1 MAEKGL
7 NMTKHDV
14 CDVVII
20 GAGPAGAIAASM
32 LVQQGWN
39 TIVVERETFPRF
51 SIGESLLPHC
61 MEFVEQAGMLD
72 ALNANAEKLGFQFK
86 NGAAFFRNGE
96 RSDFDFE
103 DKFSPG
109 PGTTFQVKRAA
120 FDKLLADEAEKLGA
134 QIRYQ
139 HTVEEVVSNDDGATL
154 IISTAQEKYQLKTR
168 FVLDASGFGRVLPRL
183 LDLNVPSDL
192 PPRKAVFT
200 HFKDN
205 IPADAHFDRQK
216 ILITVHPQIEDLWYW
231 LIPFSDGTSSLGV
244 VARPELFNDDQAL
257 EEQLLAY
264 IAQDTNLKELLKNAE
279 ILQPAKMIGG
289 YAANVKSL
297 FGPSYALLGNAG
309 EFLDPVFS
317 SGVTIAM
324 RSAVSAAGLVTRQ
337 LNGEQVDWQADYADG
352 LKKGIDVFKTFVT
365 SWYDTSFQNVI
376 FFQAEGSEIKPMIT
390 SILAGY
396 AWDDNNPFVK
406 NAHRGIRM
414 LTKLCEAD

>member
-1 MAEKGL
+1 MSKSE
-7 NMTKHDV
+7 V

-32 LVQQGWN
+32 LAQDGWN
-39 TIVVERETFPRF
+39 TVVVERENFPRF

-61 MEFVEQAGMLD
+61 MEFVKQAGMLD
-72 ALNANAEKLGFQFK
+72 ALNANAEKLDFQFK
-86 NGAAFFRNGE
+86 NGAAFYRKGE
-96 RSDFDFE
+96 RSEFNFE
-103 DKFSPG
+103 NKFSDG

-120 FDKLLADEAEKLGA
+120 FDKLLADEASKLGA
-134 QIRYQ
+134 DIRYQ
-139 HTVEEVVSNDDGATL
+139 QSVEEVVTHEEGATL
-154 IISTAQEKYQLKTR
+154 KITTADDSYHLKTR

-205 IPADAHFDRQK
+205 IKADANFDRNK
-216 ILITVHPQIEDLWYW
+216 ILITVHPEIEDVWYW

-244 VARPELFNDDQAL
+244 VARPELFNDEQTL
-257 EEQLLAY
+257 EEQLWAF
-264 IAQDTNLKELLKNAE
+264 IHQDDNLSELFEQAE
-279 ILQPAKMIGG
+279 ITQPARMIGG
-289 YAANVKSL
+289 YSSNVKSL
-297 FGPSYALLGNAG
+297 YGPSFALLGNAG

-324 RSAVSAAGLVTRQ
+324 RSAVTAAQLVTRE
-337 LNGEQVDWQADYADG
+337 LKGEQVDWQIEYADS

-365 SWYDTSFQNVI
+365 SWYDTSFQNVV
-376 FFQAEGSEIKPMIT
+376 FFQSEDTEIKPMIT

-396 AWDDNNPFVK
+396 AWDESNPFVK
-406 NAHRGIRM
+406 SSRRGMRM
-414 LTKLCEAD
+414 LAKLCEAD

>member
-1 MAEKGL
+1 MSKSE
-7 NMTKHDV
+7 V

-32 LVQQGWN
+32 LVQDGWN
-39 TIVVERETFPRF
+39 TVVVERESFPRF

-61 MEFVEQAGMLD
+61 MEFIKQAGMLD
-72 ALNANAEKLGFQFK
+72 ALNANAEKLDFQFK
-86 NGAAFFRNGE
+86 NGAAFYRKGE
-96 RSDFDFE
+96 RSEFNFE
-103 DKFSPG
+103 DKFSAG

-120 FDKLLADEAEKLGA
+120 FDKLLADEASRIGA
-134 QIRYQ
+134 DIRYQ
-139 HTVEEVVSNDDGATL
+139 HSVEEVITHDEGATL
-154 IISTAQEKYQLKTR
+154 KITTAEESYHLKAR

-183 LDLNVPSDL
+183 LDLHVPSDL
-192 PPRKAVFT
+192 PPRNAVFT

-205 IPADAHFDRQK
+205 IKADANFDRNK
-216 ILITVHPQIEDLWYW
+216 ILITVHPEIEDLWYW

-244 VARPELFNDDQAL
+244 VARPELFNDEHTL
-257 EEQLLAY
+257 EEQLWDFIGQDDNLA
-264 IAQDTNLKELLKNAE
+264 ELFKNAE

-297 FGPSYALLGNAG
+297 YGPGFALLGNAG

-324 RSAVSAAGLVTRQ
+324 RSAVTAAQLVTRE
-337 LNGEQVDWQADYADG
+337 LKGEQVDWQIEYADN

-365 SWYDTSFQNVI
+365 SWYDTSFQNVV
-376 FFQAEGSEIKPMIT
+376 FFQSEDTEIKPMIT

-396 AWDDNNPFVK
+396 AWDDSNPFVK
-406 NAHRGIRM
+406 SSRRGMRM
-414 LTKLCEAD
+414 LSKLCEAD

>member
-1 MAEKGL
+1 MSKCE
-7 NMTKHDV
+7 D

-20 GAGPAGAIAASM
+20 GAGPSGAIAASM
-32 LVQQGWN
+32 LVQDGWN
-39 TIVVERETFPRF
+39 TVVVERETFPRF

-61 MEFVEQAGMLD
+61 MEFIKQAGMLE
-72 ALNANAEKLGFQFK
+72 ALNANAEDLDFQFK
-86 NGAAFFRNGE
+86 NGAAFYRKGE
-96 RSDFDFE
+96 RSEFDFE
-103 DKFSPG
+103 NKFSEG

-120 FDKLLADEAEKLGA
+120 FDKLLADEASKIGA
-134 QIRYQ
+134 DIRYQ
-139 HTVEEVVSNDDGATL
+139 HSVEEVLTHDKGATL
-154 IISTAQEKYQLKTR
+154 KIATKDDSYQINAR

-183 LDLNVPSDL
+183 LDLNEPSDL

-205 IPADAHFDRQK
+205 IKADANFDRNK
-216 ILITVHPQIEDLWYW
+216 ILITVHPEIEDVWYW

-244 VARPELFNDDQAL
+244 VARPELFNDEESL
-257 EEQLLAY
+257 ETQLWAF
-264 IAQDTNLKELLKNAE
+264 IHQDDNLTELFKQAE
-279 ILQPAKMIGG
+279 ITQPARMIGG

-297 FGPSYALLGNAG
+297 YGPGFALLGNAG

-324 RSAVSAAGLVTRQ
+324 RSAVSAAQLVTRE
-337 LNGEQVDWQADYADG
+337 LKGEQVDWQVEYADS

-365 SWYDTSFQNVI
+365 SWYDTSFQNVV
-376 FFQAEGSEIKPMIT
+376 FFQSEDTEIKPMIT

-396 AWDDNNPFVK
+396 AWDDMNPFVK
-406 NAHRGIRM
+406 SSRRGMRM

>member
-1 MAEKGL
+1 MDKCE
-7 NMTKHDV
+7 V

-32 LVQQGWN
+32 LVQDGWN
-39 TIVVERETFPRF
+39 TVVVERESFPRF

-61 MEFVEQAGMLD
+61 MEFVKQAGMLD
-72 ALNANAEKLGFQFK
+72 ALNANAAQLDFQFK
-86 NGAAFFRNGE
+86 NGAAFYRKGE
-96 RSDFDFE
+96 RSEFNFE
-103 DKFSPG
+103 DKFSEG

-120 FDKLLADEAEKLGA
+120 FDKLLADEASRIGA
-134 QIRYQ
+134 DIRYQ
-139 HTVEEVVSNDDGATL
+139 QSVEEVLTHENGATL
-154 IISTAQEKYQLKTR
+154 KISTVDESYHLKTR

-205 IPADAHFDRQK
+205 IKSDANFDRNK
-216 ILITVHPQIEDLWYW
+216 ILITVHPEIEDVWYW

-244 VARPELFNDDQAL
+244 VARPELFNDEQSL
-257 EEQLLAY
+257 EDQLLAF
-264 IAQDTNLKELLKNAE
+264 IGQDDNLAELFKNAE
-279 ILQPAKMIGG
+279 VLQPAKMIGG
-289 YAANVKSL
+289 YSADVKSL
-297 FGPSYALLGNAG
+297 YGPGFALLGNAG

-324 RSAVSAAGLVTRQ
+324 RSAISAAPLVTRE
-337 LNGEQVDWQADYADG
+337 LNGEQVDWQVEYADS
-352 LKKGIDVFKTFVT
+352 LRKGIDVFKTFVT
-365 SWYDTSFQNVI
+365 SWYDTSFQNVV
-376 FFQAEGSEIKPMIT
+376 FFQSEDTEIKPMIT

-396 AWDDNNPFVK
+396 AWDETNPFVK
-406 NAHRGIRM
+406 NSRRGMRM

>member
-1 MAEKGL
+1 MSKSE
-7 NMTKHDV
+7 V

-32 LVQQGWN
+32 LVQDGWN
-39 TIVVERETFPRF
+39 TVVVERESFPRF

-61 MEFVEQAGMLD
+61 MEFIKQAGMLD
-72 ALNANAEKLGFQFK
+72 ALNANAEKLDFQFK
-86 NGAAFFRNGE
+86 NGAAFYRKGE
-96 RSDFDFE
+96 RSEFNFE
-103 DKFSPG
+103 DKFSAG

-120 FDKLLADEAEKLGA
+120 FDKLLADEASRIGA
-134 QIRYQ
+134 DIRYQ
-139 HTVEEVVSNDDGATL
+139 HSVEEVITHDEGATL
-154 IISTAQEKYQLKTR
+154 KINTAEDSYHLKAR

-183 LDLNVPSDL
+183 LDLHVPSDL
-192 PPRKAVFT
+192 PPRNAVFT

-205 IPADAHFDRQK
+205 IKADANFDRNK
-216 ILITVHPQIEDLWYW
+216 ILITVHPEIEDLWYW

-244 VARPELFNDDQAL
+244 VARPELFNDEHTL
-257 EEQLLAY
+257 EEQLWDFIGQDDNLA
-264 IAQDTNLKELLKNAE
+264 ELFKNAE

-297 FGPSYALLGNAG
+297 YGPGFALLGNAG

-324 RSAVSAAGLVTRQ
+324 RSAVTAAQLVTRE
-337 LNGEQVDWQADYADG
+337 LKGEQVDWQIEYADN

-365 SWYDTSFQNVI
+365 SWYDTSFQNVV
-376 FFQAEGSEIKPMIT
+376 FFQSEDTEIKPMIT

-396 AWDDNNPFVK
+396 AWDDSNPFVK
-406 NAHRGIRM
+406 SSRRGMRM
-414 LTKLCEAD
+414 LSKLCEAD